1 MISRT
6 NNPNGR
12 PKGVPNKTTT
22 ELRSFI
28 QAFIEKN
35 SENMQKDFEQLEASE
50 KFRVLDRLLSY
61 VLPKMNSTHL
71 TESPS
76 VEPFV
81 IVLTKSDKEEE
92 SSQIQHIENNNKKQY

>member
-35 SENMQKDFEQLEASE
+35 SVNMQKDFEQLEASE

-61 VLPKMNSTHL
+61 VLPKINSTHL

-76 VEPFV
+76 VEPLV
-81 IVLTKSDKEEE
+81 IILTRSENEEE
-92 SSQIQHIENNNKKQY
+92 EEERLKG